1 MTKPNKPY
9 DGYPLYAVD
18 NGQWKIVRNK
28 RAYYFGSWHNDR
40 KGEHALLNWLARKD
54 AIMAG
59 VDKGQ
64 QDDAP
69 TDNGLTVAAL
79 VVRYLNE
86 RSRDVESRNLSPD
99 SFRDYSFALNDF
111 TKSLPLGAKVSPAL
125 RPLFGDYVRAMETRG
140 CGPHAIKRHIT
151 IVKMMFRYAAGEGW
165 CEAMPFGRAFAAPA
179 TDTESVAQY
188 HDRKGEVAK
197 TERTITRKEVRKLLR
212 AVRPDP
218 RWKAIVL
225 LLLNTGM
232 NPAEIARV
240 KWAEIDFESGRL
252 SRRRG
257 KTSKRLECYLWRR
270 TRQALKAFVIPSEY
284 LFVRKNGKP
293 LVGSESMIKGHVRVV
308 HRWNKITKP
317 FGQLLTDIG
326 IAGVTPYTLRRT
338 ARTLAAHC
346 RDDGAAKRMMGHALI
361 GQDQAYVKG
370 RFPMS
375 RLKRI
380 GLTIYHK
387 LFGKPNPPK
396 LRIADAA

>member
-9 DGYPLYAVD
+9 DGYPLTPCD
-18 NGQWKIVRNK
+18 NGQWRIIRKNK
-28 RAYYFGSWHNDR
+28 VYYFGSWLNDR
-40 KGEHALLNWLARKD
+40 KGEQALLNWLARQD

-59 VDKGQ
+59 VDRGQ
-64 QDDAP
+64 QDKAP
-69 TDNGLTVAAL
+69 SGDGLTVAAL

-99 SFRDYSFALNDF
+99 SFRDYTFALNDF
-111 TKSLPLGAKVSPAL
+111 TKSLPRGARVSPAL

-140 CGPHAIKRHIT
+140 CGPHAIKRHVT

-165 CEAMPFGRAFAAPA
+165 CEAMPFGRSFSAPP

-188 HDRKGEVAK
+188 HDRKGDVAK

-212 AVRPDP
+212 AVCHDA
-218 RWKAIVL
+218 RWKAIIL

-240 KWAEIDFESGRL
+240 KWSEIDFESGRL

-257 KTSKRLECYLWRR
+257 KTSKRQECYLWKR
-270 TRQALKAFVIPSEY
+270 TRHALKAFVIPSEY
-284 LFVRKNGKP
+284 LFIRKNGKP
-293 LVGSESMIKGHVRVV
+293 LVGSESRIKGHVRVV
-308 HRWNKITKP
+308 HRWNKITKA

-326 IAGVTPYTLRRT
+326 ISGVTPYTLRRT

-346 RDDGAAKRMMGHALI
+346 RDDGAAKRMMGHALV

-370 RFPMS
+370 RFPLS

-380 GLTIYHK
+380 GLTIYRK
-387 LFGKPNPPK
+387 LFGKPKPK
-396 LRIADAA
+396 LRIAEAA